1 MTFKEATSHVQEGKW
16 KKINKFES
24 GAGDRYYYKCPR
36 SECRKKCYIHCNP
49 INNSADLYLTE
60 GDHHH
65 NDREIRGL
73 SKECRIE
80 VERLYDLGIT
90 VPTNILAHLRK
101 INLAVEKSKLKNF
114 LALQKRKKSKPMVCG
129 SKRRRM
135 DQREVQLSVFLKK
148 L

>member
-1 MTFKEATSHVQEGKW
+1 M
-16 KKINKFES
+16 
-24 GAGDRYYYKCPR
+24 
-36 SECRKKCYIHCNP
+36 
-49 INNSADLYLTE
+49 TE

-101 INLAVEKSKLKNF
+101 INLAVEKGF
-114 LALQKRKKSKPMVCG
+114 LSISNLNGSTKTADGMKGSVQKYQAQTMH
-129 SKRRRM
+129 
-135 DQREVQLSVFLKK
+135 
-148 L
+148 